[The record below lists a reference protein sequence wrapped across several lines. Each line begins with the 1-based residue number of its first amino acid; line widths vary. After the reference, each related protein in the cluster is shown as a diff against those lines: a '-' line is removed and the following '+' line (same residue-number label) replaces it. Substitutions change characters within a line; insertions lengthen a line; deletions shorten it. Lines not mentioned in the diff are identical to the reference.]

1 MATDAERKLEK
12 QSVQWKAA
20 TRAVK
25 QGLTF
30 EEVYERVHRNDVS
43 SLDFDF
49 AALSNDEKEHLIMRA
64 TPLSTAMKG
73 FAAQFGSSTAG
84 DAEFAL
90 SKPVQA
96 CDDFLSH
103 AWSTDR
109 LNKWCALAFTYN
121 FTASL
126 VAWFVTHIAGAC
138 VCYALA
144 PADRSTIGFEYRL
157 QCFVTAV
164 IVPIAAQAFVLVYGL
179 PALSLGSEPSVF
191 LDKVCI
197 NQNHIGLKTLGI
209 NGLETF
215 LKYSKRMV
223 LLYDVGTYKRL
234 WCAFESAMFSR
245 YADVTN
251 FVLVPCSTSRFT
263 ILMTAMSHVLVIT
276 GILIA
281 VVAVDARGWDPA
293 EFLRA
298 FESVDHFILWG
309 NVLGVIMTPTYFVM
323 AYLLRNRCREIT
335 SIERSLQNF
344 RLEDTQCFDP
354 NDRKLVEARI
364 KEVWG
369 ETERFNEFVQQKLS
383 KEMSGSIGAADLPTW
398 SVNLG
403 MCWAWIPLFTYMG
416 LIQTANKFS
425 FAQYMTTW
433 VGSVTL
439 MWPMAIMFW
448 NFFAFKIYENFD
460 KERPKLAVF
469 LIGVWSIFNC
479 LFGACVDRE
488 IIHVALTHP
497 LGQCAALL
505 AAYWGANVLAT
516 HYFLHV
522 EKRAYKGQMTWA
534 VWAVMAVYWS
544 VFAFTFTTRPAA
556 IGCEHWLCVW
566 PHPPL

>member
-1 MATDAERKLEK
+1 M
-12 QSVQWKAA
+12 QWKAA

-73 FAAQFGSSTAG
+73 FAAQFGSSAAG

-157 QCFVTAV
+157 QCFLAAV

-179 PALSLGSEPSVF
+179 PALSLGEPSVF

-209 NGLETF
+209 NGLET

-263 ILMTAMSHVLVIT
+263 ILMTAMCHVLVVT

-298 FESVDHFILWG
+298 FESLDHFILWG

-323 AYLLRNRCREIT
+323 AYSPQPLPRDHT
-335 SIERSLQNF
+335 IERPLQNF
-344 RLEDTQCFDP
+344 RLEDTECFDP
-354 NDRKLVEARI
+354 NDRKLVESRIIECGARRSTSTSLCSRSSPRRCQARSAPPTSRRGAST
-364 KEVWG
+364 WG
-369 ETERFNEFVQQKLS
+369 CAGR
-383 KEMSGSIGAADLPTW
+383 GSRCSRTW
-398 SVNLG
+398 
-403 MCWAWIPLFTYMG
+403 
-416 LIQTANKFS
+416 
-425 FAQYMTTW
+425 
-433 VGSVTL
+433 GSSRRRTSS
-439 MWPMAIMFW
+439 AS
-448 NFFAFKIYENFD
+448 
-460 KERPKLAVF
+460 R
-469 LIGVWSIFNC
+469 S
-479 LFGACVDRE
+479 
-488 IIHVALTHP
+488 T
-497 LGQCAALL
+497 
-505 AAYWGANVLAT
+505 
-516 HYFLHV
+516 
-522 EKRAYKGQMTWA
+522 
-534 VWAVMAVYWS
+534 
-544 VFAFTFTTRPAA
+544 
-556 IGCEHWLCVW
+556 
-566 PHPPL
+566 